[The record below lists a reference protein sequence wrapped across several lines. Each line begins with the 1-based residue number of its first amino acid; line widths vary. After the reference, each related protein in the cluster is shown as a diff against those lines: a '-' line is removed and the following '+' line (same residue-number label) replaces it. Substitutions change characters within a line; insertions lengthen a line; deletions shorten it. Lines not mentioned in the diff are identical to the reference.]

1 MKRIIFC
8 TLVLVM
14 FFLNSVY
21 LNAQIQ
27 KTLGMDGGFY
37 FNSSNIA
44 YHFSLTYSLQFN
56 QYFGISAGT
65 MFLSVPL
72 DIAGWSDSSRNSSY
86 YFDEDNI
93 KRFNLFFSTFYSRPL
108 FQSTGVYT
116 NWSVSFEPIPYE
128 YISLEKRMNND
139 ILSENV
145 GKYQFTGFSPG
156 TFLEMGLV
164 QYLNRDNNGLRLSLG
179 FGYGWY
185 DMYTGYNRAIID
197 GQRISTYIPNNNL
210 YKRIS
215 LKLIGL

>member
-93 KRFNLFFSTFYSRPL
+93 KRFNLFFLL
-108 FQSTGVYT
+108 FIHDHFSNLQVFTRIGRFHS
-116 NWSVSFEPIPYE
+116 N
-128 YISLEKRMNND
+128 
-139 ILSENV
+139 
-145 GKYQFTGFSPG
+145 QFHMSI
-156 TFLEMGLV
+156 
-164 QYLNRDNNGLRLSLG
+164 YH
-179 FGYGWY
+179 
-185 DMYTGYNRAIID
+185 
-197 GQRISTYIPNNNL
+197 
-210 YKRIS
+210 
-215 LKLIGL
+215 